1 MTQIA
6 APQFDGVKPM
16 PGSNLANP
24 RAVIGGNKPPLD
36 EEARQAFRERMLE
49 KKPDYQQRLDDL
61 EGAADRCAVV
71 DQETAGKAGDL
82 VKQIRA
88 MIGLVSDTHTVV
100 KAPYLAASR
109 AVDECK
115 KGLEARLD
123 KAKRTVEGKQTQF
136 LREEEARQ
144 TAERR
149 RLQAIAEQE
158 AREREEAERRAEA
171 ERAAAAAEG
180 APMPEPEPEP
190 LPVMPAAR
198 VEPAEPI
205 KSDFGTTVSGQ
216 KVWEAEILDW
226 DVAYIAVSK
235 NEKVREAIEKAIKS
249 MVRGGVREIEGVRI
263 FQALKA
269 SNR

>member
-6 APQFDGVKPM
+6 APMFEGVKPM
-16 PGSNLANP
+16 PGTNLANP
-24 RAVIGGNKPPLD
+24 RAVIGDNKPPLD

-100 KAPYLAASR
+100 KAPYLAAGR

-144 TAERR
+144 SAERR

-158 AREREEAERRAEA
+158 AREREEAERKAE
-171 ERAAAAAEG
+171 
-180 APMPEPEPEP
+180 PQSNPDMEPVP

-198 VEPAEPI
+198 IEPAEPI

-216 KVWEAEILDW
+216 KVWECEVEDYL
-226 DVAYIAVSK
+226 VAFMSVSD
-235 NEKVREAIEKAIKS
+235 NEKVREAIDKAIKG
-249 MVRGGVREIEGVRI
+249 MVRGGMRKIEGVRI
-263 FQALKA
+263 FQAIKA